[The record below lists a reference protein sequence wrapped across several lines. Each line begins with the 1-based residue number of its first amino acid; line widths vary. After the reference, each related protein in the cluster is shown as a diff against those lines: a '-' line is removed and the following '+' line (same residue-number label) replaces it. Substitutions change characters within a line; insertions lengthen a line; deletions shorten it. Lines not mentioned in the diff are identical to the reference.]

1 MQEKASSVLAA
12 LSIGSGMII
21 VSLAVTIALFGI
33 AARVLRWLDDTKAF
47 GYARLGLVIDLAI
60 AALWILFVLTSSVWS
75 WAVLYLGLGLF
86 GSLEQALYFSI
97 TSFTTLG
104 FGDVVLEPGWRL
116 LAGMTATHG
125 LLLFGLATAFLV
137 EVFNQPTRFHRR

>member
-47 GYARLGLVIDLAI
+47 GYDRLGLVIDLAI